1 MNNLSQKKELIYNSG
16 FNPCNNINI
25 NIDTFLLQSNE
36 EVIEDFKRYLI
47 ETQKEENLLFLIEVK
62 KIKRGFYEL
71 HKKSHEIF
79 ETYLST
85 KGKNQIN
92 IDSSS
97 INSASEKL
105 SSISLSSFD
114 FFEDANNDI
123 RNILNETIL
132 PSYINL
138 ERYKNNKNRKQRI
151 KNTDKSSN
159 FNPEI
164 IMLVNTYVRRNSE
177 PTFFKKKK
185 INKLISSSSSGSN
198 SGKHYPDSITINLH
212 SGLNEYIILAR
223 KRNLVSDLISF
234 SEKNNLYDSLKDSK
248 LSKYAREYPL
258 GIWME
263 IKSKWLDEN
272 KNLSDYAE
280 FFNAPQHIFELRKR
294 SPSAN

>member
-1 MNNLSQKKELIYNSG
+1 MNNLSQKKELIFNSG
-16 FNPCNNINI
+16 FNNNNI

-36 EVIEDFKRYLI
+36 EVIKDFKRYLC
-47 ETQKEENLLFLIEVK
+47 ETQKEENLLFLIEIK

-71 HKKSHEIF
+71 HKKSYEIF
-79 ETYLST
+79 ETYLTT

-97 INSASEKL
+97 IDSASEKL

-132 PSYINL
+132 PSYIIL

-151 KNTDKSSN
+151 KNINTDKSSN

-164 IMLVNTYVRRNSE
+164 IILANTYVRRNSE

-185 INKLISSSSSGSN
+185 NKLISSSSSGN
-198 SGKHYPDSITINLH
+198 SKKHYSDSIRINLR
-212 SGLNEYIILAR
+212 SSLNEYIILAR
-223 KRNLVSDLISF
+223 ERNLVSDLISF
-234 SEKNNLYDSLKDSK
+234 AEKNDLYDPLKDSK

-263 IKSKWLDEN
+263 IQSKWLDEN
-272 KNLSDYAE
+272 KQLSDYAK
-280 FFNAPQHIFELRKR
+280 FFIAPQNIFELRKR
-294 SPSAN
+294 PPSAN